1 MGQVAAVR
9 QAHAQ
14 HGIAGLEQRQ
24 IDRCVGL
31 TAGVWL
37 NVGVVG
43 TKQLSGAVDGQLLDL
58 VDVLAT
64 AVVTLAGI
72 ALCVLVGQTA
82 ALRLH
87 HAFAGVVLR
96 GDQLDMVFLTLL
108 LGVHRRQQCIVIT
121 LDLVL
126 LAEHRGSPS
135 GGAAPDLSFGRNRA
149 L

>member
-1 MGQVAAVR
+1 MSQVTAVR

-14 HGIAGLEQRQ
+14 HGIAGLKQRQ

-31 TAGVWL
+31 TSGMRL
-37 NVGVVG
+37 NVGIVG
-43 TKQLSGAVDGQLLDL
+43 TEQLSGAFDGQLLDL

-72 ALCVLVGQTA
+72 ALCVLVGQAA

-108 LGVHRRQQCIVIT
+108 LGVHRRQ
-121 LDLVL
+121 
-126 LAEHRGSPS
+126 
-135 GGAAPDLSFGRNRA
+135 
-149 L
+149 

>member
-1 MGQVAAVR
+1 MTAVR

-14 HGIAGLEQRQ
+14 YSVACLQQRQ
-24 IDRCVGL
+24 IDRCIGL
-31 TAGVWL
+31 AAGVWL
-37 NVGVVG
+37 DVGVIG
-43 TKQLSGAVDGQLLDL
+43 PEQLFGALDGQLLDL
-58 VDVLAT
+58 VDVLAA
-64 AVVTLAGI
+64 AVVTLARV
-72 ALCVLVGQTA
+72 ALCVLVGQAA

-108 LGVHRRQQCIVIT
+108 LGVHCRQQCVVIT

-135 GGAAPDLSFGRNRA
+135 GGAAPDLSLGPNRA